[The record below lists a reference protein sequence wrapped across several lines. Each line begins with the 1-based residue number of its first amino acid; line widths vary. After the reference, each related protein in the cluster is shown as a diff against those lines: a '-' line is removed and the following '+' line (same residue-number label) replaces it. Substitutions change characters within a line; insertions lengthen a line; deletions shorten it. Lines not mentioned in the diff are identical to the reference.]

1 MDTKSQSMQ
10 RQPSNESSE
19 CGSNDFER
27 KQLNYLEKICKQQE
41 KTNEINLQM
50 LSSLEKTNNRLH
62 LIIENQRL
70 ERNNRD
76 RMIELLYR
84 IAYNK

>member
-1 MDTKSQSMQ
+1 MDTKPQPMQ
-10 RQPSNESSE
+10 QQSNEDSQ
-19 CGSNDFER
+19 CRSNER
-27 KQLNYLEKICKQQE
+27 QSLTFLEQMARQQE
-41 KTNEINLQM
+41 KTNEFHLQI

-62 LIIENQRL
+62 SIVENQRL
-70 ERNNRD
+70 ERRNHD

>member
-1 MDTKSQSMQ
+1 METKPQPMQ
-10 RQPSNESSE
+10 QQSNEDSE
-19 CGSNDFER
+19 CRSSDDR
-27 KQLNYLEKICKQQE
+27 QSQIYLEQMAKQQE
-41 KTNEINLQM
+41 KTNEFHLQI

-62 LIIENQRL
+62 SIVENQRL
-70 ERNNRD
+70 ERQNHD

>member
-1 MDTKSQSMQ
+1 MQ
-10 RQPSNESSE
+10 QQSNEDSE
-19 CGSNDFER
+19 CRSNDR
-27 KQLNYLEKICKQQE
+27 QSLNYLEQMAKQQE
-41 KTNEINLQM
+41 KTNEFHLQI

-62 LIIENQRL
+62 SIVENQRL
-70 ERNNRD
+70 ERRNHD